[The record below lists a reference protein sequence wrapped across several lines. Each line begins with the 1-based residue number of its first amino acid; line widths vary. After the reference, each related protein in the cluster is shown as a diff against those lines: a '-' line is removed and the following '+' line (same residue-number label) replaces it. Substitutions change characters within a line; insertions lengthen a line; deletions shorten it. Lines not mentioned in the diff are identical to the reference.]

1 MHLVIKSHLNDYRA
15 QYQDQK
21 NDALLLEAFVNF
33 AILRQFTGDT
43 LEPDD
48 LIFEGD
54 DPGID
59 GVFFVVDDTLISTID
74 DLVSFFG
81 KRHKD
86 AQVNVIFTQVK
97 SGESWK
103 KIEISN
109 FLFAIID
116 FLSDQP
122 KLPLSEKLREAR
134 EIFFRLFQFIGKIS
148 GGRPKVFSYF
158 STTGRE
164 PIEREITGSNELI
177 QSHLAETGYFAEV
190 SSSLIDREKLTKLWL
205 SAGGAVEANIQ
216 TIGIAAFPAT
226 PGMEASYVATVTAK
240 DFINSILCDESGNL
254 RQRIFDENV
263 RDYIGTDND
272 VNQEIAQTIIDP
284 EKQMRFGVMNNGV
297 TIVSPDV
304 RVQGVE
310 IFLKDFQIINGCQTS
325 NVLFENR
332 AAVGDQANLMIK
344 VVHAKE
350 PLFIEDIVKSTNRQS
365 KVQDEQFLATIDAI
379 KGIERYFA
387 SRPERDDQK
396 LFFERRKNQYSGR
409 DIPAIRIFDVKQL
422 ARCVGA
428 MFLDRPDLASRYPN
442 RLTGEMQEAVF
453 SPDYPEDLYHT
464 AAASYYRVFLLFSN
478 QRLDPR
484 FSNLKW
490 HLLMAIKVFVSDGN
504 IRLSDRRIRRLC
516 TSIQTLVS
524 SPAQE
529 DVDLLNELCTII
541 SRGQKLDRDQL
552 RNQTLVN
559 EMKARVIRFK
569 EAQ

>member
-1 MHLVIKSHLNDYRA
+1 MHLVIQSYLNDFRQ

-21 NDALLLEAFVNF
+21 NDELLLEAFVNF
-33 AILRQFTGDT
+33 SILRQFTGDA

-48 LIFEGD
+48 LLFEGD

-59 GVFFVVDDTLISTID
+59 GVFFVVDDTLISTVD
-74 DLVSFFG
+74 DLDSYFG
-81 KRHKD
+81 KRYKD
-86 AQVNVIFTQVK
+86 VPVTVIFTQVK
-97 SGESWK
+97 SGENWK
-103 KIEISN
+103 KIEINN
-109 FLFAIID
+109 FLIAIID
-116 FLSDQP
+116 FLSGQP
-122 KLPLSEKLREAR
+122 KLPLSERLQEAR
-134 EIFFRLFQFIGKIS
+134 EIFFRLFDHIGKIS
-148 GGRPKVFSYF
+148 DGRPRVFSYF

-164 PIEREITGSNELI
+164 PVEREITGANEII
-177 QSHLAETGYFAEV
+177 QNHLADSGYFSDVRANLV
-190 SSSLIDREKLTKLWL
+190 DREKLTKLWL

-226 PGMEASYVATVTAK
+226 PGMEASYVATVTAR

-254 RQRIFDENV
+254 RPRIFDENV

-332 AAVGDQANLMIK
+332 AAIGDQANLMIK

-365 KVQDEQFLATIDAI
+365 KVQDEQFLATVDAI

-387 SRPERDDQK
+387 SRPEQDDQK
-396 LFFERRKNQYSGR
+396 LYFERRKNQYSGR
-409 DIPAIRIFDVKQL
+409 GIPAIRIFDVKQL

-453 SPDYPEDLYHT
+453 SPDYPEDLFHT
-464 AAASYYRVFLLFSN
+464 AAAAYYRVFLLFSN
-478 QRLDPR
+478 QRIDPR

-490 HLLMAIKVFVSDGN
+490 HLLMAIKVYVSDGN
-504 IRLSDRRIRRLC
+504 IMLADRKVKKLC
-516 TSIQTLVS
+516 NSIQTLVS

-529 DVDLLNELCTII
+529 DVELLNKLCAII
-541 SRGQKLDRDQL
+541 SDGEKLDRDQL
-552 RNQTLVN
+552 RNQSLLN
-559 EMKARVIRFK
+559 EMKARVLRFK
-569 EAQ
+569 ESQ